1 MINITIKRHPLAT
14 PPDLNQY
21 PINICGYTTVTG
33 LTTNGNLLKSSI
45 KIGDNVHELI
55 RDGKKTDECDRYLKF
70 IRNLLPEDESLSY
83 LKTIKY
89 DEVARTCYV
98 EIF

>member
-21 PINICGYTTVTG
+21 PINICGYTKITD
-33 LTTNGNLLKSSI
+33 LITNGTLLESSM
-45 KIGDNVHELI
+45 KVGNTVYELI
-55 RDGKKTDECDRYLKF
+55 RNGKKTEECDTCLRF
-70 IRNLLPEDESLSY
+70 IRNLLPDEEPLSE
-83 LKTIKY
+83 LKTIRY
-89 DEVARTCYV
+89 DEIARTCYT